1 MLFFMTTEQR
11 FTFSKDE
18 RVTGT
23 NRVDRLF
30 ESGDS
35 FMAYPLRVVYGKRE
49 KINST
54 QLSILVSVPK
64 KRLRAAVDRNR
75 MKRLIREAYRLN
87 RPLIFTQGRIID
99 AHYDIAFVYV
109 KNEKDSYKNI
119 EKAVR
124 KALQIIAD
132 KEKENAE
139 CGIS

>member
-1 MLFFMTTEQR
+1 MTIEQR
-11 FTFSKDE
+11 FTFNKNE

-23 NRVDRLF
+23 NRVDSLF

-49 KINST
+49 KINRAP
-54 QLSILVSVPK
+54 LSILVSVPK

-75 MKRLIREAYRLN
+75 MKRLIREAYRLTM
-87 RPLIFTQGRIID
+87 PLIFAQDRKID
-99 AHYDIAFVYV
+99 THYDIAFVYV

-119 EKAVR
+119 EKAMR
-124 KALQIIAD
+124 KALQIIAN

-139 CGIS
+139 CGIL